1 MREEIEFINSIYIN
15 ELSSE
20 LKASF
25 HEDFLSIYPWE
36 VELSRQEIDLLFGMI
51 GLLNNNYDKWLG
63 IDYGVIKVLGDKNL
77 DENPKRVEG
86 FVNRLIDKLKG
97 VKVSSE
103 SNSPLFSIRN
113 NRDEK
118 IVMIKVGSEKY
129 NYLFNDLTPD
139 NSTTINLSAL
149 REFNTANGMKI
160 YILLSGYRGKGDVVI
175 TMKSLRDKINTIRTS
190 EYTDKI
196 FTSRVILPMI
206 NDLLECRDLKFKYE
220 FINDLN
226 NRLVEIIFNVEGEIT
241 SNSSDDI
248 DNITYNLPVTPTSST
263 VNININI
270 N

>member
-36 VELSRQEIDLLFGMI
+36 VELSRQEIDLLFGII
-51 GLLNNNYDKWLG
+51 GLVNNNYDKWLG

-86 FVNRLIDKLKG
+86 FINKLIDKLKG

-103 SNSPLFSIRN
+103 SSSPLFSIRN
-113 NRDEK
+113 NRKDK
-118 IVMIKVGSEKY
+118 VVMIKVGSQKY
-129 NYLFNDLTPD
+129 NYLFNDLNSE

-149 REFNTANGMKI
+149 REFSTANGMKM
-160 YILLSGYRGKGDVVI
+160 YLLLSGCRGKGDVVI

-190 EYTDKI
+190 KYTDKI
-196 FTSRVILPMI
+196 FISKVIVPMI
-206 NDLLECRDLKFKYE
+206 NDLLECKDLKFKYK
-220 FINDLN
+220 FIKDLN
-226 NRLVEIIFNVEGEIT
+226 NRLVEIIFNIEGELT
-241 SNSSDDI
+241 SNSSDEI
-248 DNITYNLPVTPTSST
+248 DEVTYNIPITPTPST